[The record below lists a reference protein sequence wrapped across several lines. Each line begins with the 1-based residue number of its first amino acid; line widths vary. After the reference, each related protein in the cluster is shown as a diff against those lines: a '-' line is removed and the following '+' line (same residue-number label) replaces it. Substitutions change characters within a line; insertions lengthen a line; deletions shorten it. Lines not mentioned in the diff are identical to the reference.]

1 MEKDNIGGE
10 KAIIEERRKKLEQLR
25 DKGDAYGNSFKP
37 QNNAKSLF
45 EEYGAFSKEELAD
58 KNIKNISIAGRIVL
72 KRVMGNASF
81 ATLRDASGDIQIYV
95 TKNNVDELS
104 LIHI

>member
-37 QNNAKSLF
+37 QNNAKKS
-45 EEYGAFSKEELAD
+45 S
-58 KNIKNISIAGRIVL
+58 
-72 KRVMGNASF
+72 
-81 ATLRDASGDIQIYV
+81 
-95 TKNNVDELS
+95 
-104 LIHI
+104 